1 MIRCGTNPSFS
12 TLPPLSP
19 LPPLFH
25 PPLSPHPALIGDLMQ
40 KLDLFISVKPKK
52 GQLQSVIVKS
62 IEQNIQCMFQARS
75 HLLDCSYQPI
85 VTYPEATADALVPG
99 TTTPLSSSAT
109 PSPAPPRTPSPIHV
123 ETSSQNNSHAPSP
136 LPPLKETGS
145 KVTFSREPTLISPDG
160 ESQPTS

>member
-1 MIRCGTNPSFS
+1 
-12 TLPPLSP
+12 
-19 LPPLFH
+19 
-25 PPLSPHPALIGDLMQ
+25 MQ

-62 IEQNIQCMFQARS
+62 IEQNMQCVFQARS
-75 HLLDCSYQPI
+75 HLLDCSYQP
-85 VTYPEATADALVPG
+85 VLNYLPEVTADTLTPG

-109 PSPAPPRTPSPIHV
+109 PSPAPLRTPSPIHL
-123 ETSSQNNSHAPSP
+123 ESSSQNNNHTPSS

-160 ESQPTS
+160 EFNIILQSSEPHYSW